1 MFMTNEELVEWTG
14 YKNRPGQIKWL
25 AERGYKFEL
34 DRPGR
39 PRVLRQA
46 IVNAMGGNEAQPRQL
61 RRVEPRSCADYLDGA
76 EQPLDAG

>member
-1 MFMTNEELVEWTG
+1 MGENLFLSKEELHELTD
-14 YKNRPGQIKWL
+14 YRNRPGQIKWL

-61 RRVEPRSCADYLDGA
+61 RRVEPRWEAMWQKIKKS
-76 EQPLDAG
+76 E